1 MPAEGVSI
9 RGLIA
14 TRRRISRLAGEKNP
28 IYESSPTNEQRD
40 DAAVNPTTENCET
53 ASISADEGGRA
64 GAWRKARDPLTESI
78 YYFHTK
84 TMETSWDMPDEYFS
98 DDDMSLSEAKRESGS
113 GGPGSSPQTPP
124 RQQSAGSPLSAVGKG
139 AGSEQWQR
147 KLFATSKPKFA
158 LITDLSPP
166 PVPMSAPHFN
176 KLFLLPTAPPAEPP
190 KLGHERLV
198 QVLPLRQDRR
208 QTGSRR
214 EQEKASAAACAA
226 HKSHSAA
233 VEFLSAEEE
242 KDLTAKK
249 QARLLQLQARLLR
262 RAHSPP
268 PLPPEPPS
276 PSEGK
281 PVRRGRLPD
290 TRTWSSNR
298 LSRDFVAEKQE
309 VAHRALAVAKGGEG
323 GREGGKAQ
331 EEATG
336 RGDAQVLLEARRAML
351 RREELRKKE
360 EAEEALRH
368 WEMHREWSHV
378 LQASPLSRC
387 RIQHM
392 PNCCCRL
399 S

>member
-1 MPAEGVSI
+1 MPAAAEGVSI
-9 RGLIA
+9 RGLVA

-28 IYESSPTNEQRD
+28 IYDRTPTNEHHHD
-40 DAAVNPTTENCET
+40 TAETPTKENCKT
-53 ASISADEGGRA
+53 ASILADEDGRA
-64 GAWRKARDPLTESI
+64 GAWRKARDPETESI

-84 TMETSWDMPDEYFS
+84 TMETSWDMPDDYFS
-98 DDDMSLSEAKRESGS
+98 DADMSLSEAKS
-113 GGPGSSPQTPP
+113 GPGSPPQTPP
-124 RQQSAGSPLSAVGKG
+124 RAQSAGLSAVGKG

-147 KLFATSKPKFA
+147 KSFVSSKPKFA
-158 LITDLSPP
+158 LTTDLSPP
-166 PVPMSAPHFN
+166 PVPMSAPHFD
-176 KLFLLPTAPPAEPP
+176 KLFLLPRAPPAELP

-226 HKSHSAA
+226 RKSHSAA
-233 VEFLSAEEE
+233 VEFLSVEEE

-249 QARLLQLQARLLR
+249 HARLLHLQARLLR

-268 PLPPEPPS
+268 SLPPEPPS
-276 PSEGK
+276 LSEGK
-281 PVRRGRLPD
+281 PVRRGRFPD

-298 LSRDFVAEKQE
+298 LSRDLVAEKQE
-309 VAHRALAVAKGGEG
+309 VAQRALAVAKGDG
-323 GREGGKAQ
+323 GGGEGGKAQ
-331 EEATG
+331 EGAKG
-336 RGDAQVLLEARRAML
+336 RDDVQVLLEARRAML

-368 WEMHREWSHV
+368 WEMHREWSNV